1 MHDCGLHHARV
12 NAICGLFDIALEDGF
27 SRQPGGSVKYLPPF
41 DLIRRFVEIS
51 TVRGELRVNV
61 SYDDFIKILRM
72 MISGIE
78 VDEEWYL
85 NQYEDIAR
93 AVSDGSIASAKQHF
107 MDDGYF
113 EGRMPFAMPVHERW
127 YLAQYPDVADSMR
140 KGVVASGEQHFAED
154 GYREGRLPYVL

>member
-1 MHDCGLHHARV
+1 M
-12 NAICGLFDIALEDGF
+12 
-27 SRQPGGSVKYLPPF
+27 KYVPPF

-61 SYDDFIKILRM
+61 SYDDFINILRM

-85 NQYEDIAR
+85 KQYEDIAR
-93 AVSDGSIASAKQHF
+93 AVSDGSNASTKQHF

-127 YLAQYPDVADSMR
+127 YLDQYPDVAESMR
-140 KGVVASGEQHFAED
+140 NGVVASGEQHFAED
-154 GYREGRLPYVL
+154 GYREGRLPYAL